1 MLLHRRIRL
10 EAATG
15 KNDAAL
21 RPNAPRRAVMSHD
34 RADHALRAAQQ
45 PPGRAVRPDRNAA
58 CGQVVVQHLEQ
69 ARAGAKRPDMR
80 INLRHVDAGYLVDH
94 HEAESVL
101 ARKGI
106 VARYLAERDRGRSEE
121 KQSEPQSLMR

>member
-69 ARAGAKRPDMR
+69 ARAGAQ
-80 INLRHVDAGYLVDH
+80 
-94 HEAESVL
+94 
-101 ARKGI
+101 
-106 VARYLAERDRGRSEE
+106 RSEE
-121 KQSEPQSLMR
+121 HTSELQSLMRNSYAVFCFNKKTYTH